1 MPNFDEFD
9 RKVNVAYDLSLFEPQ
24 PKEAPKKKNNII
36 EMPRQRVNQNARRLE
51 NFLRVSSAI
60 LVVGIIVSLFFSL
73 LMCRVQMTE
82 LGDEISATKESLA
95 TAQSDYTIL
104 EMELKSKTSLKTIE
118 EKSDELGMD
127 KLDKHQIEYF
137 SLTDGDKAE
146 IVEPEKSAG
155 IFSQIADFFTILFG
169 GFVE

>member
-1 MPNFDEFD
+1 
-9 RKVNVAYDLSLFEPQ
+9 
-24 PKEAPKKKNNII
+24 
-36 EMPRQRVNQNARRLE
+36 
-51 NFLRVSSAI
+51 
-60 LVVGIIVSLFFSL
+60 
-73 LMCRVQMTE
+73 
-82 LGDEISATKESLA
+82 
-95 TAQSDYTIL
+95 
-104 EMELKSKTSLKTIE
+104 MELKSKTSLKTIE

-155 IFSQIADFFTILFG
+155 IFSQIADFFTNLFG